1 MGDDMN
7 GNHWSFTVPWSLPAS
22 SPNKAVQCSNSLVK
36 YSCSFQ
42 TCLAISPLVRYKFYI
57 MIKFHKTTLILV
69 KHDTLYYI
77 PFSVYFLMGGK
88 LLYNVVLL
96 SATQQRKSVIYI
108 IITLLY
114 SI

>member
-42 TCLAISPLVRYKFYI
+42 TCLAISPMVRYKFYI

-77 PFSVYFLMGGK
+77 PFSVQVQLFK
-88 LLYNVVLL
+88 AVLPFWSKKENNKNAGSTWL
-96 SATQQRKSVIYI
+96 PA
-108 IITLLY
+108 L
-114 SI
+114 